1 MHISA
6 SATAKVSPDKLVADL
21 IALATAPYAVLA
33 QRKVNTLMAVAAED
47 AKGASGLEA
56 SFQDYSVQFID
67 DRPAHWVAQQTL
79 ELRGA
84 NAETL
89 LDLVGRLQA
98 MGLAIGSLDWQVS
111 DGRDAETLRQ
121 ATIVA
126 LKTLRSEA
134 DEAAAALGL
143 VVDHIDSLDIGEGP
157 PVLPMVR
164 PAFAMAATMP
174 APQSTADSQDV
185 TATVSAD
192 VVLRAPGAGNQKE
205 QP

>member
-6 SATAKVSPDKLVADL
+6 SATAKVSPYDLVADL
-21 IALATAPYAVLA
+21 TALATAPYAVLA
-33 QRKVNTLMAVAAED
+33 QRKVNRLMATAAKD

-67 DRPAHWVAQQTL
+67 DRPAHWIAQQTL

-89 LDLVGRLQA
+89 LDLVGHLQTL
-98 MGLAIGSLDWQVS
+98 GLAIGSLDWQVS
-111 DGRDAETLRQ
+111 RERNAETLRQ

-126 LKTLRSEA
+126 LKTLRAEA
-134 DEAAAALGL
+134 AEAAAALGL
-143 VVDHIDSLDIGEGP
+143 VVDHIDSVDIGEGP
-157 PVLPMVR
+157 PVFPMER
-164 PAFAMAATMP
+164 PAFAMATTMP
-174 APQSTADSQDV
+174 APQSTPRSQEV